1 MISSGL
7 NASTAAKV
15 LGPIE
20 PSAGTPATS
29 CSHFA
34 AWSNENLANFAKDS
48 YLRMQQ
54 QQDAIM
60 QLRGDLK
67 DAMVELR
74 KQAGDRLNMGNSVAP
89 ALAKG

>member
-1 MISSGL
+1 M
-7 NASTAAKV
+7 NDM
-15 LGPIE
+15 PN
-20 PSAGTPATS
+20 
-29 CSHFA
+29 FA
-34 AWSNENLANFAKDS
+34 AWSNEDLANFAKDA

-74 KQAGDRLNMGNSVAP
+74 KQAGDRLNVGNPVAP
-89 ALAKG
+89 ASAKGGPSR

>member
-1 MISSGL
+1 MNDIP
-7 NASTAAKV
+7 N
-15 LGPIE
+15 
-20 PSAGTPATS
+20 
-29 CSHFA
+29 FA

-74 KQAGDRLNMGNSVAP
+74 KQAGDRLNMGNPVAP
-89 ALAKG
+89 ALAKGGPSW

>member
-1 MISSGL
+1 M
-7 NASTAAKV
+7 NDM
-15 LGPIE
+15 PN
-20 PSAGTPATS
+20 
-29 CSHFA
+29 FA

-54 QQDAIM
+54 QQEAIM

-74 KQAGDRLNMGNSVAP
+74 KHAGDRLNVSNPVAP
-89 ALAKG
+89 ALTKG